1 MPWIKAKHKDDP
13 DGYAHPYVSDD
24 VANGR
29 LIHIAIAERKRLM
42 QAREA
47 VLREQKRIGRED
59 RGRAKMLA
67 FVASELLKMYRG
79 YDGVIKSI
87 LENNDGEIQEEI
99 APYVDRAYYHM
110 EYSFDPKHLEAVDN
124 TYHSLVKGIL

>member
-1 MPWIKAKHKDDP
+1 MPWIRAKYKDDP
-13 DGYAHPYVSDD
+13 DGYAMPYVSSD
-24 VANGR
+24 VFLGR

-59 RGRAKMLA
+59 RERAKMLA

-79 YDGVIKSI
+79 YDGSIKMI
-87 LENNDGEIQEEI
+87 TDNVCEVQKDI
-99 APYVDRAYYHM
+99 APYADNAFYHM
-110 EYSFDPKHLEAVDN
+110 DYSFDAKYLEAVDK
-124 TYHSLVKGIL
+124 TYHSLVEGML

>member
-1 MPWIKAKHKDDP
+1 MPWIKAKYKDDP
-13 DGYAHPYVSDD
+13 DGYTHPYVSDD
-24 VANGR
+24 VVHGR

-59 RGRAKMLA
+59 REKAKMLA

-79 YDGVIKSI
+79 YDGAVKIITGDDVEVQK
-87 LENNDGEIQEEI
+87 EI
-99 APYVDRAYYHM
+99 APYADNAFYHM
-110 EYSFDPKHLEAVDN
+110 DYSFDAKYLEAVDK
-124 TYHSLVKGIL
+124 TYHSLIEGIL